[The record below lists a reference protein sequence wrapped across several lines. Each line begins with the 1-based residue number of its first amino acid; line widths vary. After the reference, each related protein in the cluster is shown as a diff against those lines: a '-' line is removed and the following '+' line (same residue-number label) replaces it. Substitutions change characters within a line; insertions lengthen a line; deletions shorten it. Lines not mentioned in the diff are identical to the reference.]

1 MCYEEG
7 NTDRGWI
14 GMLIQ
19 AVGDLTSA
27 NANRGITCVCLRYS
41 HNCSLAL
48 NRQITLVL
56 SL

>member
-1 MCYEEG
+1 MCKQLHKISLQMCYEEG

-41 HNCSLAL
+41 H
-48 NRQITLVL
+48 ITVH
-56 SL
+56 